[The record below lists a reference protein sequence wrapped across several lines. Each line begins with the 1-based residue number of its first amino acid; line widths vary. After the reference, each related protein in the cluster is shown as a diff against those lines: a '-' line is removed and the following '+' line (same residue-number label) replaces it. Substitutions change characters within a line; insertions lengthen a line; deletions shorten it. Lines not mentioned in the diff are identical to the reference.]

1 VAKALVI
8 DIDKKRREAAL
19 AVGAFAAI
27 DGAAPDALARI
38 AETFAGPCWAA
49 IDLVGSPSTAGL
61 AFDSL
66 ATGGKLIMV
75 GLFGGVAPWPL
86 PLIPMKAATISGS
99 YTGNLT
105 ETKELLDLARKG
117 VVPNIP
123 IQQRAQQCQRSAR
136 GSKGGP
142 RCRAGRSDA
151 LMRSPGPRVR
161 R

>member
-1 VAKALVI
+1 MI

-66 ATGGKLIMV
+66 ARGGKLIMV

-117 VVPNIP
+117 GCCH
-123 IQQRAQQCQRSAR
+123 R
-136 GSKGGP
+136 KP
-142 RCRAGRSDA
+142 RECRAMLWPRKSCQDA
-151 LMRSPGPRVR
+151 RTSWWS
-161 R
+161 